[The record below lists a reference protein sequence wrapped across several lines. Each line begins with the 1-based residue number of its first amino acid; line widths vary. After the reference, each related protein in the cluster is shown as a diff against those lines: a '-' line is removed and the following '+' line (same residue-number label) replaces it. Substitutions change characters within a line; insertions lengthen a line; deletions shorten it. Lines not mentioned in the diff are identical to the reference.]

1 VAAWGAE
8 LRASE
13 RETEMMPDDL
23 DSLAQFLPNCLQ
35 LAEGIFSVNF
45 FGFFVWTGDVEG
57 AIYCSTGMVLELIR
71 SILLSFPVFVV
82 VA

>member
-45 FGFFVWTGDVEG
+45 FGFFLD
-57 AIYCSTGMVLELIR
+57 R
-71 SILLSFPVFVV
+71 RR
-82 VA
+82 